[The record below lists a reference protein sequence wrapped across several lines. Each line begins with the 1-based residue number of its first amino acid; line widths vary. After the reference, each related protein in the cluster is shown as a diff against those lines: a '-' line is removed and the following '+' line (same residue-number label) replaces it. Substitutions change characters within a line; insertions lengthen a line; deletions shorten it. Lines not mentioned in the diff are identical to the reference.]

1 MGIKLKGK
9 NSLSKNFSIYIQQ
22 KRVHGT
28 LQKFKIFY
36 NYINVIISFILPSS
50 VIQNPNLCLVL
61 QNPINSN

>member
-36 NYINVIISFILPSS
+36 N
-50 VIQNPNLCLVL
+50 
-61 QNPINSN
+61 

>member
-28 LQKFKIFY
+28 LQKFTGH
-36 NYINVIISFILPSS
+36 
-50 VIQNPNLCLVL
+50 NLDLK
-61 QNPINSN
+61 S